1 MHHLFLRKQIRLS
14 SFSCSLVD
22 KPQADLIVVLS
33 HCPLLY
39 RVNLVTDLHN
49 LLSECLHHLILTA
62 I

>member
-39 RVNLVTDLHN
+39 RVNLVTDL
-49 LLSECLHHLILTA
+49 LPQSFI
-62 I
+62 